1 MEWINIFGLAFMTV
15 IMIPNIIFAVKCKD
29 GFENLWKN
37 KTVETFEQIGRFCC
51 FGFMV
56 INIPGTWFGF
66 VSDEAFALYLI
77 VYCALT
83 FLYCVVWAI
92 CFKKDS
98 MFKAV
103 ALSVLPSALFLF
115 SGIMLRSVPLI
126 VSALIFAPCHILIS
140 CKNAAAKKNKRSDT
154 K

>member
-1 MEWINIFGLAFMTV
+1 MEWINIFGLVFMTV
-15 IMIPNIIFAVKCKD
+15 IMIPNIIFAAKRKD

-37 KTVETFEQIGRFCC
+37 KTVETLEQIGRFCC
-51 FGFMV
+51 
-56 INIPGTWFGF
+56 F

-77 VYCALT
+77 VDCALT
-83 FLYCVVWAI
+83 LLYCAVWAI

-103 ALSVLPSALFLF
+103 VLSVLPSAMFLF

>member
-1 MEWINIFGLAFMTV
+1 MEWINIFGLVFMTV
-15 IMIPNIIFAVKCKD
+15 IIIPNIIFAVKCKD

-37 KTVETFEQIGRFCC
+37 KTVETLEQIGRFCC

-77 VYCALT
+77 VDCVLA
-83 FLYCVVWAI
+83 FLYCAVWAL

-103 ALSVLPSALFLF
+103 VLSVLPSALFLF